1 MLTFTDPT
9 FTMSIRDPSKDK
21 QTMFTGIIEAVGD
34 IRQIQPSAGRMRL
47 AIDLKHLAEDARPG
61 DSIAVNGVCLTVS
74 SLNGT
79 LAVFDVSS
87 ETVNRSTLSRLKIGS
102 KVNLERAMSANG
114 RFGGHIVQGHID
126 GTAKIAAIRKEA
138 DFAEFTFDVETKLLT
153 QIVLKGSVAVDG
165 ISLTVSG
172 LTKSGFS
179 VSLIPTTLKET
190 IWHNA
195 KTGDLVNIET
205 DILVKIIQKQ
215 IATILPQQEL
225 TFEKLKGYG
234 F

>member
-9 FTMSIRDPSKDK
+9 FTMSIRDLSKDK

-34 IRQIQPSAGRMRL
+34 IRQIQPSSGRMRL
-47 AIDLKHLAEDARPG
+47 AIDIKHLAEDARPG

-74 SLNGT
+74 NLSGT

-87 ETVNRSTLSRLKIGS
+87 ETVRRSTLSTLKIGS
-102 KVNLERAMSANG
+102 KVNLERAMSAAG

-126 GTAKIAAIRKEA
+126 GTAKITAIRKEA
-138 DFAEFTFDVETKLLT
+138 EFAEFTFEADDNLMT
-153 QIVLKGSVAVDG
+153 QMVLKGSVAVDG
-165 ISLTVSG
+165 ISLTISG
-172 LTKSGFS
+172 LTKSCFS

-190 IWHNA
+190 TWQNA
-195 KTGDLVNIET
+195 KIGNLVNIET
-205 DILVKIIQKQ
+205 DILVKIVQKQ
-215 IATILPQQEL
+215 IDSILPQQGVTL
-225 TFEKLKGYG
+225 EKLKDYG